1 MSSEQM
7 IQQML
12 ERMRSAWISDGSGVE
27 AERNAFNEIGAH
39 FPKATGVAERWMDVG
54 AIPAL
59 VTTPLDYD
67 EESDPVVL
75 YFHGGA
81 FLIGSAEIYRYQSSR
96 IAHRAGAGVV
106 HVDYRLAPEHPFPA
120 AIDDALSAYHGLVG
134 SGVEPARIILAGDS
148 AGGNLALVTAMRL
161 RDADALPPAGLVLL
175 SPWVDLT
182 CSGESMD
189 TNANDL
195 HLAQRRG
202 LLASASTYLDGQD
215 PRNPLAS
222 PLFGDLTGLPPTLI
236 QVGALETL
244 LDESLSLEQSLS
256 SAGTSVKLHVFDGMV
271 HEWHLLSALLEP
283 DATLDGAD
291 QAFDEIGQFVQERCG
306 E

>member
-1 MSSEQM
+1 M

-27 AERNAFNEIGAH
+27 AERNAFNDIGAL
-39 FPKATGVAERWMDVG
+39 FPLPAGVAERSVDFCAVP
-54 AIPAL
+54 AI
-59 VTTPLDYD
+59 VTTPLNYD
-67 EESDPVVL
+67 EQSDPVVL

-96 IAHRAGAGVV
+96 IARASGATVV
-106 HVDYRLAPEHPFPA
+106 SVDYRLAPEHPFPA
-120 AIDDALSAYHGLVG
+120 AIDDALNAYFGLIET
-134 SGVEPARIILAGDS
+134 GVEPDRIILAGDS

-161 RDADALPPAGLVLL
+161 RDDDVPVPAGLVLL

-182 CSGESMD
+182 CAGASMEI
-189 TNANDL
+189 NANDL

-215 PRNPLAS
+215 PRTPLAS
-222 PLFGDLTGLPPTLI
+222 PLFGDLSELPQTFI

-244 LDESLSLEQSLS
+244 LDESLSLERALS

-283 DATLDGAD
+283 EATLDGAD
-291 QAFDEIGQFVQERCG
+291 LAFDEIGQFVHERCG